1 MLCLQ
6 LLMGGQCGI
15 FNSNKNELLHHLIN
29 LWNSLPK
36 DIMDVEMSSRG
47 N

>member
-1 MLCLQ
+1 MAFAKNKKNEFLQ
-6 LLMGGQCGI
+6 LRL
-15 FNSNKNELLHHLIN
+15 N

-36 DIMDVEMSSRG
+36 DIMDVEMGSRD